1 MSDTRNRIAKALV
14 RRIDPAESYQLGGQ
28 AFAPMSEANQ
38 PMTLQAPFRMPASL
52 MGPQPAAQVPY
63 APGQD
68 QLSIAPPSLRRA
80 EDEIYA
86 TGQRMRGRP

>member
-1 MSDTRNRIAKALV
+1 MSEARNRIARALV
-14 RRIDPAESYQLGGQ
+14 RRIDPADSHQLGGQ
-28 AFAPMSEANQ
+28 TFAPMSEADQ
-38 PMTLQAPFRMPASL
+38 PMALMAPFNMPASL
-52 MGPQPAAQVPY
+52 MRPELVGQVPY
-63 APGQD
+63 VPGQD